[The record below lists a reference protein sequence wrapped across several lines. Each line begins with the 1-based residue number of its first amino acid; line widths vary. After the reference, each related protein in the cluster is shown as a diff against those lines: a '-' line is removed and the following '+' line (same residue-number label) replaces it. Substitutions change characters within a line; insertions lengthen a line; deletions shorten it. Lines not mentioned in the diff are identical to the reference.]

1 LGRHSDRTIIADN
14 RRRISGKAVNR
25 SLEPRGGRSSIA
37 SIVALLFVLAPLLAE
52 AQAGGK
58 VWRVGILATANPR
71 VYDNSI
77 SELRRLGYVDGQNL
91 AVELRSADGKSER
104 LPALAAELV
113 RAGVDVIIAGGT
125 EASVQAVRQATTTI
139 PVVIVGIDYDPI
151 AQGYGAS
158 LARPGGNVTGVFF
171 QQRELTAKRM
181 ELLREAFPRLT
192 RVAILWDP
200 SATDQFKAADSAAR
214 SLGLRVQSLE
224 IQNPDGFPNAFAT
237 AAKERADAV
246 FVVTTAV
253 FFRERAQ
260 LSKLAVE
267 RRLPAVYAL
276 REYVEAGGLMSY
288 GANLPEMFR
297 RAGGYVDRIFKGAK
311 PGDLPMEQPTKFEL
325 VINAKTATVLRL
337 TIPPSVL
344 VRADQLIQ

>member
-1 LGRHSDRTIIADN
+1 LGRHSDRTIIGDG
-14 RRRISGKAVNR
+14 RHRISGKTVTR
-25 SLEPRGGRSSIA
+25 YLEPRDGKSSLA

-58 VWRVGILATANPR
+58 VWRVGILATANPG

-77 SELRRLGYVDGQNL
+77 GELHRLGYVEGQNL
-91 AVELRSADGKSER
+91 AVELRSAGGKSER
-104 LPALAAELV
+104 LLALAAELV

-125 EASVQAVRQATTTI
+125 EASVQAARQATTTI
-139 PVVIVGIDYDPI
+139 PIVIVGIDYDPI

-181 ELLREAFPRLT
+181 ELLREAFPSLT

-200 SATDQFKAADSAAR
+200 SARDQFNAAEFAAR
-214 SLGLRVQSLE
+214 SLGIRVQSLE
-224 IQNPDGFPNAFAT
+224 IQNPDGFPKAFAT
-237 AAKERADAV
+237 AAQERADAV

-253 FFRERAQ
+253 FFRERVQ

-311 PGDLPMEQPTKFEL
+311 AGDLPMEQPTKFEL
-325 VINAKTATVLRL
+325 VINTKTATVLGL
-337 TIPPSVL
+337 TIPQSVML
-344 VRADQLIQ
+344 RVDQVIE